1 MNSDEPKKISAV
13 LIVEVL
19 GRPVEYLVETMNNIA
34 EQIGKEKGVKVIGN
48 KVNPPVPIE
57 GQKDFYTSFS
67 EIAVETENLLY
78 LSILMFKY
86 MPAHIEILSPQNI
99 SLTNNGWNDV
109 MNELTRRLH
118 GYDEIARIMQ
128 AEKKILEDKLRSM
141 INGPKSEEDEE
152 EEIKPKKNKK

>member
-19 GRPVEYLVETMNNIA
+19 GRPMEYLTETLDNIA
-34 EQIGKEKGVKVIGN
+34 EQMGKEKGVKVIGN
-48 KVNPPVPIE
+48 KVNPPVPLE

-99 SLTNNGWNDV
+99 SLTNNDWNDIL
-109 MNELTRRLH
+109 NELTRRLH
-118 GYDEIARIMQ
+118 GYEEIAKIIQ
-128 AEKKILEDKLRSM
+128 AEKKILEDKLRSIM
-141 INGPKSEEDEE
+141 NVSRDNTEE
-152 EEIKPKKNKK
+152 EKETKQRKKKK